1 MTAVKMLAVVC
12 LLLLIGH
19 SGTQDTY
26 SKGSRDHRNDTAMP
40 TLPCTGLWS
49 WFENTNGSVGC
60 RCGAK
65 LGGMVHCNENTS
77 KVQLLSCFCMSI
89 YVKDPNI
96 TVVGAC
102 MYTCRHGQDY
112 NLVPTNASDLSD
124 NMCNKGDF
132 VSNREGQLCGRCKE
146 GFAPPAYSY
155 DLRCVQ
161 CNSSLTNTVKYCI
174 VAFLPLTIFF
184 VVLIILYVSATS
196 PSMNAFLLACQVL
209 AAPLQVR
216 IVSFA
221 LTGDPNLSIIIAVI
235 ESLYGFWNLDFF
247 RTLYPRFC
255 LHPNMSTLQV
265 LALDYV
271 VAVYPLLL
279 TVLTYLLVELHD
291 RNCKLVVWLWKPFHW
306 CCARLRR
313 QWDIQTSLIEVF
325 ASFLLLSYVKFLS
338 VSFDFLV
345 PVHLYNVHG
354 ESLGPYLYYDGTV
367 EYFGKQH
374 LPYAILAIVVLSIF
388 NILPLLLLCLYP
400 CHCFQRVLNACK
412 LRRQALH
419 IFMDAFHGC
428 YKNGT
433 NGTRDCRYFSA
444 LYLFVRIS
452 IFIGWAVFL
461 SSSAVIA
468 CFIVGVICALLA
480 ILFAVVQPYKS
491 PIYNAIDTVLALNVA
506 LIYFCMVAKTVVM
519 VRVDFTNVQAL
530 MSVMFSVFVPIPF
543 FYITAVVLHWL
554 FFRLTKM
561 AALVLKI
568 WLLCKA
574 SLRQSNSEES
584 LPDRLANPKECAA
597 LLQDPMAVY
606 QDTDNVPGQL
616 SF

>member
-1 MTAVKMLAVVC
+1 MLAVFC

-26 SKGSRDHRNDTAMP
+26 SKGSRDYRNDTAMESS
-40 TLPCTGLWS
+40 TLSCTGLWS

-112 NLVPTNASDLSD
+112 NLVPTNASELSD
-124 NMCNKGDF
+124 KMCGKRDF

-155 DLRCVQ
+155 DWKCVRCT
-161 CNSSLTNTVKYCI
+161 NSSLTNTIKYCI

-184 VVLIILYVSATS
+184 VVLIIFHISATS

-221 LTGDPNLSIIIAVI
+221 LSGDPNSWAIIIAFLG
-235 ESLYGFWNLDFF
+235 SLYGFWNLDFF
-247 RTLYPRFC
+247 RTLYPPFC
-255 LHPNMSTLQV
+255 LHPSMSTLQV

-271 VAVYPLLL
+271 IAVYPLLL
-279 TVLTYLLVELHD
+279 TVLTYLLIELHN

-313 QWDIQTSLIEVF
+313 QWDIQTSLIEAF

-345 PVHLYNVHG
+345 PVHLYNAHG
-354 ESLGPYLYYDGTV
+354 ESLEPYLYFDGTV

-388 NILPLLLLCLYP
+388 NIFPLLLLCLYP

-412 LRRQALH
+412 LRCQALH
-419 IFMDAFHGC
+419 VFMDAFQGC

-433 NGTRDCRYFSA
+433 NGTRECRFFSA
-444 LYLFVRIS
+444 IHLLVRIS
-452 IFIGWAVFL
+452 VFIAMAVSL
-461 SSSAVIA
+461 STSAVVA
-468 CFIVGVICALLA
+468 AFMVGVIFTLFA
-480 ILFAVVQPYKS
+480 ILLAVVQPYKS

-519 VRVDFTNVQAL
+519 VRADFTNFQTL
-530 MSVMFSVFVPIPF
+530 MSVMFSVFLPIPF
-543 FYITAVVLHWL
+543 LYMTVVVLYWVV
-554 FFRLTKM
+554 FRHTKM
-561 AALVLKI
+561 AALLSKVRLLYKRVL
-568 WLLCKA
+568 
-574 SLRQSNSEES
+574 R
-584 LPDRLANPKECAA
+584 
-597 LLQDPMAVY
+597 
-606 QDTDNVPGQL
+606 
-616 SF
+616 